1 MTYIFAPTAP
11 LVGIYLD
18 LDGTFFVQLVIF
30 WVMALFLHFV
40 LVRPYL
46 KVVEEREQGIGGS
59 KEDAAEMETRADELK
74 EEYDEKLRQA
84 RREAQEV
91 RESLRNQGKQK
102 QKDMVGEVREE
113 LRDKIE
119 QERESIQEQVDEA
132 QKELESRAENLADA
146 MVEKIVP
153 GT

>member
-1 MTYIFAPTAP
+1 MTSLFAPTAP

-18 LDGTFFVQLVIF
+18 VDGTFIVQLFVF
-30 WVMALFLHFV
+30 WLVAGFLYWA

-59 KEDAAEMETRADELK
+59 REDAAEMEARADELK
-74 EEYDEKLRQA
+74 EEYDQKLRQA

-102 QKDMVGEVREE
+102 QKEKFAEGREE
-113 LRDKIE
+113 LNEKLE
-119 QERESIQEQVDEA
+119 QERASIREQVEKAEA
-132 QKELESRAENLADA
+132 QLESRADELAGA